1 MRRVTHVL
9 DQKDAQ
15 STQIAHGVERVL
27 IPLLCRTPTF
37 VSKGTKET
45 ATPQEDDEDAMDEDG
60 ESVEEDSSSDSDDDE
75 GDIPVFGS
83 RMKEESVEEYEEEEP
98 PTRGLGASRKGLGM
112 GSMNEVPANTPEN
125 EPQPARVAG
134 IGFKR
139 GTGLPSTLLSEES
152 ATTPT
157 DHRGIGAHASL
168 QPENDSSFMP
178 TESLPTSFGA
188 SRAQRAFVRAA
199 PTQAT
204 PIPKVELS
212 TEERTHFTKIS
223 GTLGAKM
230 MAKMGWSAVRLSL
243 V

>member
-1 MRRVTHVL
+1 MRRVTRVL

-15 STQIAHGVERVL
+15 STQIAHGVEHVL

-37 VSKGTKET
+37 VSKGTKE
-45 ATPQEDDEDAMDEDG
+45 ASKPQEDEEDAMDEDG
-60 ESVEEDSSSDSDDDE
+60 ESVEEDSSSDSNHDD

-83 RMKEESVEEYEEEEP
+83 GRKEESVEEDEEEEP

-112 GSMNEVPANTPEN
+112 GGTNEVSTVTPQN
-125 EPQPARVAG
+125 GPEPPRVAG

-139 GTGLPSTLLSEES
+139 GTGLPSTLASEEL

-157 DHRGIGAHASL
+157 DHKGINARPPLQHA
-168 QPENDSSFMP
+168 NDSP
-178 TESLPTSFGA
+178 TMSTEPLPTSFGA
-188 SRAQRAFVRAA
+188 SRTQRAFVRAA

-230 MAKMGWSAVRLSL
+230 MAKMGWSAVRISL